1 MRSYRI
7 VPEYFNM
14 VEVSSFMASRKNNRQ
29 WDAIIRP
36 RNGWFDIN
44 FRELFHYRD
53 LIFLLVKRDITLL
66 YKQTILGPAWI
77 LIQALLH
84 TVVFTVVFGGIA
96 SLPTDGMPQFLFYM
110 SGSLVWA
117 FFSGTLR
124 QCSTTFVSN
133 SNLFGKVYFP
143 RLAMPISSVLSKLFN
158 FCVQFLLFVG
168 FLIYYAVQP
177 NTAVHPNWQ
186 LIVFTP
192 LLLLQVGMLSM
203 GLGIIISSMTTRYR
217 DLTLLVNLC
226 VSLWMYATPI
236 AYPASMVMD
245 KYPHLIGLYMLNP
258 MTPIVE
264 YFRSAFLGT
273 EAFSLAYMPLSVG
286 MTLVFFAVGILLFS
300 RIEKTFMDTV

>member
-1 MRSYRI
+1 
-7 VPEYFNM
+7 
-14 VEVSSFMASRKNNRQ
+14 MASRKNDRQ

-84 TVVFTVVFGGIA
+84 TLIFTVVFGGIA

-110 SGSLVWA
+110 AGNLIWA
-117 FFSGTLR
+117 YFSNALKQT
-124 QCSTTFVSN
+124 STTFLTN
-133 SNLFGKVYFP
+133 YHLFGKVYFP
-143 RLAMPISSVLSKLFN
+143 RLTVPISVVLSKLFN
-158 FCVQFLLFVG
+158 FFVQFLLFAA
-168 FLIYYAVQP
+168 FWIYYAVQP
-177 NTAVHPNWQ
+177 GTAVKPNWQ
-186 LIVFTP
+186 LIAFVP
-192 LLLLQVGMLSM
+192 LVLLQVGMLAM
-203 GLGIIISSMTTRYR
+203 GLGIIISSLTTRYR

-226 VSLWMYATPI
+226 VNLWMYATPI
-236 AYPASMVMD
+236 AYPASMVME

-258 MTPIVE
+258 VTPIVE

-273 EAFSLAYMPLSVG
+273 EAFGLAYMPVSVG
-286 MTLVFFAVGILLFS
+286 MTLLLFIVGVLLFS
-300 RIEKTFMDTV
+300 RIEKTFMDTI

>member
-1 MRSYRI
+1 MT
-7 VPEYFNM
+7 
-14 VEVSSFMASRKNNRQ
+14 SRKNDRQ
-29 WDAIIRP
+29 WDAVIRP

-44 FRELFHYRD
+44 LRELAHYRD
-53 LIFLLVKRDITLL
+53 LIFLLVKRNITVL
-66 YKQTILGPAWI
+66 YKQTVLGPAWI
-77 LIQALLH
+77 LIQAALNSL
-84 TVVFTVVFGGIA
+84 VFTVVFGGIA
-96 SLPTDGMPQFLFYM
+96 ALPTDGMPQFLFYM
-110 SGSLVWA
+110 AGNIVWA
-117 FFSGTLR
+117 YFSNALKQTA
-124 QCSTTFVSN
+124 TTFIAN
-133 SNLFGKVYFP
+133 HQLFGKVYFP
-143 RLAMPISSVLSKLFN
+143 RLVMPLSVVLSKLFN

-186 LIVFTP
+186 LIAFVP
-192 LLLLQVGMLSM
+192 LVLLQVGMLGM
-203 GLGIIISSMTTRYR
+203 GLGIIISSLTTRYR
-217 DLTLLVNLC
+217 DLSLLVNLG

-236 AYPASMVMD
+236 AYPASMVME

-258 MTPIVE
+258 VTPIVE